1 MLKGHKLYI
10 ETLKKYLLHGIAPLD
25 MKSDRESQG
34 QGVFLA
40 VGVWAFPTGN
50 LKGRQEILDYFG
62 QLVEIKQLVLF
73 LETRIL
79 MANPIGQ

>member
-1 MLKGHKLYI
+1 
-10 ETLKKYLLHGIAPLD
+10 
-25 MKSDRESQG
+25 MKIQVNLG

-40 VGVWAFPTGN
+40 MGVWAFPTGN